1 MCPGAVR
8 PAELPRIVGR
18 RRVVR
23 RSTRLECIT
32 NGIAIG
38 LPRRGLAGPAS
49 SQGANAGPAL
59 FAARHG
65 RRVPAALSGDDGRAD
80 ASAASLPPPL
90 RPPFP
95 PPLAR
100 KGDG

>member
-23 RSTRLECIT
+23 RSTRSQCIT
-32 NGIAIG
+32 HGIAIG
-38 LPRRGLAGPAS
+38 LPGRGLAGPAS
-49 SQGANAGPAL
+49 NQGANAGPAL

-65 RRVPAALSGDDGRAD
+65 RRVPAALSGDDGPAD
-80 ASAASLPPPL
+80 ASAASPPPPPPPPLPPPL
-90 RPPFP
+90 R
-95 PPLAR
+95 
-100 KGDG
+100 GGG